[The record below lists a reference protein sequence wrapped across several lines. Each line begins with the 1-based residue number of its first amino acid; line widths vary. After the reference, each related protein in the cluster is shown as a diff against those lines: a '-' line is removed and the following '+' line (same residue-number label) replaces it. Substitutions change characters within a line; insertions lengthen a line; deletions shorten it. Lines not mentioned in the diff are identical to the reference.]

1 MVVGTEA
8 RVARSRWLK
17 PAFIRAS
24 CRSAAA
30 GDGGSTYD
38 RVMMQSYYTIR
49 TRRTTRTRRTP
60 QSAGLSP
67 AAGLPSEGDVILAP
81 VRLLVAEAQA
91 PLEGELTIP
100 PSKYHAHRALMLA
113 ALADGPST
121 IVQRTEAR
129 HVAFTV
135 HALRALGTT
144 IESVGDAWRVSGG
157 GFAPRAEEVS
167 VGSSGTTLYFLL
179 GLASLG
185 DRPVKFVG
193 QRYFRR
199 RPIGPLLRALKR
211 MGVRLEYEGQHLP
224 VTVYPGRPRG
234 GRIRIDGTLS
244 QWISGLLMLAPF
256 AQEPTV
262 IEVRGELNER
272 PYLGLTLDMMREF
285 GLEVGV
291 REDWREFYVA
301 PDQRPVPTNVTLP
314 ADLGSAMFGLAACT
328 LHPSKVTFR
337 SPTPIAGHPEAAVL
351 ENLMAAGVPFQIAP
365 DHHSISMDHDGTP
378 PEGGPL
384 DCRDIPD
391 MVPILSVLAARARGR
406 SALGHVA
413 HVRLKESDRVASML
427 QLRKMG
433 AKIEFDGND
442 MTFEGVDQLH
452 GANLSSFNDHR
463 VLMALTVAG
472 SIASGVTE
480 LSYPH
485 AYRISY
491 PLFLDHMNALGIPA
505 AVSRGVPA
513 LEQAR

>member
-1 MVVGTEA
+1 
-8 RVARSRWLK
+8 
-17 PAFIRAS
+17 
-24 CRSAAA
+24 
-30 GDGGSTYD
+30 
-38 RVMMQSYYTIR
+38 
-49 TRRTTRTRRTP
+49 
-60 QSAGLSP
+60 
-67 AAGLPSEGDVILAP
+67 
-81 VRLLVAEAQA
+81 VRLLVAKAQA
-91 PLEGELTIP
+91 PLVGELTIP

-113 ALADGPST
+113 ALADGESL
-121 IVQRTEAR
+121 VKDRTEAR
-129 HVAFTV
+129 HVSFTV
-135 HALRALGTT
+135 QALHALGAT
-144 IESVGDAWRVSGG
+144 IESAGSGWRVCGGG
-157 GFAPRAEEVS
+157 GFSPRADEVS

-179 GLASLG
+179 GLAALG
-185 DRPVKFVG
+185 DRPVRIVG

-224 VTVYPGRPRG
+224 VTVYPGRPLG

-256 AQEPTV
+256 AREPTV
-262 IEVRGELNER
+262 VEVRGELNER
-272 PYLGLTLDMMREF
+272 PYLELTLEMMRQF
-285 GLEVGV
+285 GLEVTV

-301 PDQRPVPTNVTLP
+301 PDQRPRATEVTLP
-314 ADLGSAMFGLAACT
+314 PDVGSAMFGLAACT

-337 SPTPIAGHPEAAVL
+337 SPTVIAGHPEASVL
-351 ENLMAAGVPFQIAP
+351 DSLMAAGVPFRIAP
-365 DHHSISMDHDGTP
+365 DLRSISIDHDGTP

-391 MVPILSVLAARARGR
+391 MVPILSVLASRARGR

-442 MTFEGVDQLH
+442 MTFDGVEQLRGTH
-452 GANLSSFNDHR
+452 LSSFNDHR
-463 VLMALTVAG
+463 VLMSLAVAG
-472 SIASGVTE
+472 STATGVTE

-491 PLFLDHMNALGIPA
+491 PEFLDHINALGIPA
-505 AVSRGVPA
+505 AVSGGAAAFGGRFAASVGPGTPSG
-513 LEQAR
+513 QGPR

>member
-1 MVVGTEA
+1 
-8 RVARSRWLK
+8 
-17 PAFIRAS
+17 
-24 CRSAAA
+24 
-30 GDGGSTYD
+30 
-38 RVMMQSYYTIR
+38 
-49 TRRTTRTRRTP
+49 
-60 QSAGLSP
+60 
-67 AAGLPSEGDVILAP
+67 
-81 VRLLVAEAQA
+81 VRLLVAKAQA
-91 PLEGELTIP
+91 PLEGDIQIP

-113 ALADGPST
+113 ALAPGQSLIKD
-121 IVQRTEAR
+121 RTSAR
-129 HVAFTV
+129 HVTFTV
-135 HALRALGTT
+135 QALRALGTK
-144 IESVGDAWRVSGG
+144 IESHGSGWKVAG
-157 GFAPRAEEVS
+157 GAGFSPTVDEVS
-167 VGSSGTTLYFLL
+167 VGSSGTTLYFLI
-179 GLASLG
+179 GLAALG
-185 DRPVKFVG
+185 DRPVTIVG

-272 PYLGLTLDMMREF
+272 PYLELTLEMMREF
-285 GLEVGV
+285 GLEVTA
-291 REDWREFYVA
+291 REDWREFYVT
-301 PDQRPVPTNVTLP
+301 PNQTPKPTNVTLP
-314 ADLGSAMFGLAACT
+314 PDIGSAMFGLAACT
-328 LHPSKVTFR
+328 LHPSKVTFH
-337 SPTPIAGHPEAAVL
+337 SPTVIAGHPEASVL
-351 ENLMAAGVPFQIAP
+351 DSLMAAGCPFQIAP
-365 DHHSISMDHDGTP
+365 DLRTISMDHDGTP

-433 AKIEFDGND
+433 ARIEFDGND
-442 MTFEGVDQLH
+442 MTFEGDAQLH

-463 VLMALTVAG
+463 VLMSLAIAG
-472 SIASGVTE
+472 STAAGVTE

-491 PLFLDHMNALGIPA
+491 PEFLEHMNALGIPA
-505 AVSRGVPA
+505 AVSREVVA
-513 LEQAR
+513 LDEAR